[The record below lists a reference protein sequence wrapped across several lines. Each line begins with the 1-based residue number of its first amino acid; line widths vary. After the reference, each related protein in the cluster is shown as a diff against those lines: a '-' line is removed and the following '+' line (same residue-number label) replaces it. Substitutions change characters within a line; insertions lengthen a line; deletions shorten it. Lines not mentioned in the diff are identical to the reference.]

1 MRGREILNDPSVN
14 RGTAFTREERDRLGL
29 HGLLPPR
36 VETQEEQVARI
47 IENCDRKPSDI
58 ERYIFLMALQDRN
71 EALFYRTIIDHLRK
85 IMPLVYT
92 PTVGQAGQ
100 EYGHIFRSGPRGLYV
115 TAEDRGSIGR
125 VLDNWA
131 ERDVRVIVV
140 TDGERIL
147 GLGDLGANGMVIP
160 LGKLALYSAAGGIDP
175 AKTLPILLDVGT
187 NNESLRADPMYLGLR
202 QPRLTGDEY
211 LEFIDEFVEAV
222 EKRFPNSLI
231 QFEDFSTPN
240 AHKLLARYR
249 DRHCSFNDDIQGT
262 AAVGLAGLLAALRI
276 TGGDLVDQRAV
287 FLGAGSANTGIGD
300 LFIHALVEEGVDQA
314 DALRRVWLID
324 SGGLVVRSRSGLAS
338 HKRPFAHEHEPL
350 TDLVEVIE
358 TIAPTAL
365 IGATGYPGTFDRP
378 ALEAMARINRR
389 PIVFALS
396 NPTSKSECT
405 AEQAYEWTDG
415 RVVFASGSPFDAVE
429 YGGKTVSP
437 GQANNV
443 YVFPGMGLGVMVS
456 EARRVTRE
464 MFLDAARAAASVV
477 TQERL
482 DEGSIFPPLAEIRK
496 VSAAIA
502 VAVCRRAAEQGL
514 ARAELPADLEGHVL
528 ASMYWPEYTPVD

>member
-1 MRGREILNDPSVN
+1 MRGRDILNDPSLN
-14 RGTAFTREERDRLGL
+14 RGTAFTQEERDRLGL

-36 VETQEEQVARI
+36 VETQEEQVARN

-71 EALFYRTIIDHLRK
+71 EALFYKTIIDHLRK

-100 EYGHIFRSGPRGLYV
+100 EYGHIFRSARGLYV
-115 TAEDRGSIGR
+115 TAEDRGSIVR

-160 LGKLALYSAAGGIDP
+160 LGKLALYTAAGGIDP
-175 AKTLPILLDVGT
+175 TKTLPILLDVGT

-202 QPRLTGDEY
+202 RPRMTGDED
-211 LEFIDEFVEAV
+211 LEFVDEFVEAV
-222 EKRFPNSLI
+222 EASFPDSLL
-231 QFEDFSTPN
+231 QFEDFSTAN
-240 AHKLLARYR
+240 AHKLLGRYR
-249 DRHCSFNDDIQGT
+249 DRYCTFNDDIQGT

-276 TGGDLVDQRAV
+276 TGQDLVDQRVV
-287 FLGAGSANTGIGD
+287 FLGAGAASTGINQ
-300 LFIHALVEEGVDQA
+300 LLIRALMDEGLDEA
-314 DALRRVWLID
+314 DARGRAWLID
-324 SGGLVVRSRSGLAS
+324 SRGLVVRSRTDLEP
-338 HKRPFAHEHEPL
+338 HKLPFAREHGPM
-350 TDLVEVIE
+350 TDLLEVIE
-358 TIAPTAL
+358 SIEPTVL
-365 IGATGYPGTFDRP
+365 IGATGHPGTFDRP
-378 ALEAMARINRR
+378 ALEAMARINER

-396 NPTSKSECT
+396 NPTSQSECT
-405 AEQAYEWTDG
+405 AEQAYKWTDG
-415 RVVFASGSPFDAVE
+415 RVVFATGSPFDAVE
-429 YGGKTVSP
+429 YGGRTLAP

-443 YVFPGMGLGVMVS
+443 YVFPGVGLGVTVCKAS
-456 EARRVTRE
+456 RVTQE
-464 MFLDAARAAASVV
+464 MFLDAARAAASMV

-482 DEGSIFPPLAEIRK
+482 DEGSIYPRLAEIRE

-502 VAVCRRAAEQGL
+502 VAVCRRAIQQGL
-514 ARAELPADLEGHVL
+514 ARADLPEDLESHVQ
-528 ASMYWPEYTPVD
+528 AAMYRPEYTPLD

>member
-1 MRGREILNDPSVN
+1 MRGREILHDPSLN
-14 RGTAFTREERDRLGL
+14 RGTAFTQEERDRLGL

-36 VETQEEQVARI
+36 VETQEEQVARN

-100 EYGHIFRSGPRGLYV
+100 EYGHIFRSARGLYV
-115 TAEDRGSIGR
+115 TADDRGSIDR
-125 VLDNWA
+125 VLANWP

-140 TDGERIL
+140 SDGERIL

-160 LGKLALYSAAGGIDP
+160 IGKLVLYTAAGGIDP
-175 AKTLPILLDVGT
+175 SKTLPILLDVGT
-187 NNESLRADPMYLGLR
+187 NNETLRADPMYLGLS
-202 QPRLTGDEY
+202 QPRLVGDEY
-211 LEFIDEFVEAV
+211 VEFVDEFLEAV
-222 EKRFPNSLI
+222 DNAFPNSLI

-240 AHKLLARYR
+240 AHKLLERYR

-276 TGGDLVDQRAV
+276 TGGDLADQRLV
-287 FLGAGSANTGIGD
+287 LLGAGAANTGISD
-300 LFIHALVEEGVDQA
+300 LLIRALVEDGMDEA
-314 DALRRVWLID
+314 EARRRTWLID
-324 SGGLVVRSRSGLAS
+324 SRGLVVRSRTDLEA
-338 HKRPFAHEHEPL
+338 HKLPFAHEHEPL
-350 TDLVEVIE
+350 TDLLEVIE
-358 TIAPTAL
+358 AIEPTTL
-365 IGATGYPGTFDRP
+365 VGATGHPGTFGRP
-378 ALEAMARINRR
+378 ALEAMARINER

-405 AEQAYEWTDG
+405 ADQAYEWTDG
-415 RVVFASGSPFDAVE
+415 RVVFATGSPFDPVE
-429 YGGKTVSP
+429 YGGKTFSP
-437 GQANNV
+437 GQGNNV
-443 YVFPGMGLGVMVS
+443 YIFPGIGLGVMVS
-456 EARRVTRE
+456 KASRVTQE
-464 MFLDAARAAASVV
+464 MFLDAARAAASMV

-482 DEGSIFPPLAEIRK
+482 DEGSIYPRLADIRK

-502 VAVCRRAAEQGL
+502 VAVCRRAVEQGL
-514 ARAELPADLEGHVL
+514 ARAELPEDLKGHVR
-528 ASMYWPEYTPVD
+528 AAMYRPEYTPLD

>member
-1 MRGREILNDPSVN
+1 MRGREILNDPILN
-14 RGTAFTREERDRLGL
+14 RGTAFTQDERERLGL
-29 HGLLPPR
+29 QGLLPPR

-100 EYGHIFRSGPRGLYV
+100 EYGHIFRSARGLYV
-115 TAEDRGSIGR
+115 TAEDRGSIDR

-140 TDGERIL
+140 SDGERIL

-160 LGKLALYSAAGGIDP
+160 LGKLALYSAAGGVDP

-187 NNESLRADPMYLGLR
+187 NNESLRADPMYLGLCR
-202 QPRLTGDEY
+202 PRLTGDEY
-211 LEFIDEFVEAV
+211 LEFVDEFVEAV
-222 EKRFPNSLI
+222 GTSFPNSLL

-240 AHKLLARYR
+240 AHKLLSRYR

-276 TGGDLVDQRAV
+276 TGGDLVDQRVV
-287 FLGAGSANTGIGD
+287 FLGAGSANTGIAE
-300 LFIHALVEEGVDQA
+300 LLIHALVEAGLSVA
-314 DALRRVWLID
+314 DARRRTWLMD
-324 SGGLVVRSRSGLAS
+324 SKGLVVSSRSKLAS
-338 HKRPFAHEHEPL
+338 HKRPFAHEHEPI
-350 TDLVEVIE
+350 TDLLGVIE
-358 TIAPTAL
+358 EIAPTAL
-365 IGATGYPGTFDRP
+365 IGATGYFGTFDRP

-443 YVFPGMGLGVMVS
+443 YVFPGVGLGVTVS

-464 MFLDAARAAASVV
+464 MFLDAARAVASTV
-477 TQERL
+477 TQEQL
-482 DEGSIFPPLAEIRK
+482 DEGSIFPRLAEIRK

-514 ARAELPADLEGHVL
+514 VRAELPADLEGHVL
-528 ASMYWPEYTPVD
+528 ASMYRPEYTPVD

>member
-1 MRGREILNDPSVN
+1 MRGRDILNDPSLN
-14 RGTAFTREERDRLGL
+14 RGTAFTQEERDRLGL

-36 VETQEEQVARI
+36 VETQEEQVARN

-100 EYGHIFRSGPRGLYV
+100 EYGHIFRSARGLYV
-115 TAEDRGSIGR
+115 TAEDRGSIVR

-160 LGKLALYSAAGGIDP
+160 LGKLALYTAAGGIDP

-202 QPRLTGDEY
+202 RPRMTGDEY
-211 LEFIDEFVEAV
+211 LEFVDEFVEAV
-222 EKRFPNSLI
+222 ETSFPDSLL
-231 QFEDFSTPN
+231 QFEDFSTAN
-240 AHKLLARYR
+240 AHKLLGRYR
-249 DRHCSFNDDIQGT
+249 DRYCTFNDDIQGT

-276 TGGDLVDQRAV
+276 TRQDLVDQRVV
-287 FLGAGSANTGIGD
+287 FLGAGAASTGINQ
-300 LFIHALVEEGVDQA
+300 LLIHALMDEGLDEA
-314 DALRRVWLID
+314 EARGRAWLID
-324 SGGLVVRSRSGLAS
+324 SRGLVVRSRTDLEP
-338 HKRPFAHEHEPL
+338 HKLPFAREHEPM
-350 TDLVEVIE
+350 TDLVGVIE
-358 TIAPTAL
+358 SIEPTAL
-365 IGATGYPGTFDRP
+365 IGATGHPGTFDRP
-378 ALEAMARINRR
+378 ALEAMARINQR

-396 NPTSKSECT
+396 NPTSQSECT
-405 AEQAYEWTDG
+405 AEQAYKWTDG
-415 RVVFASGSPFDAVE
+415 RVVFATGSPFDAVE
-429 YGGKTVSP
+429 YGGRTFAP

-443 YVFPGMGLGVMVS
+443 YVFPGVGLGVTVCKAS
-456 EARRVTRE
+456 RVTEE
-464 MFLDAARAAASVV
+464 MFLDAARAVAATV

-482 DEGSIFPPLAEIRK
+482 DCGSIFPRLADIRK

-514 ARAELPADLEGHVL
+514 ARAEPPADLEGHVL
-528 ASMYWPEYTPVD
+528 AAMYTPEYSPIN

>member
-1 MRGREILNDPSVN
+1 MRGRDILNDPSLN
-14 RGTAFTREERDRLGL
+14 RGTAFTQEERDRLGL

-36 VETQEEQVARI
+36 VETQEEQVARN

-71 EALFYRTIIDHLRK
+71 EALFYKTIIDHLRK

-100 EYGHIFRSGPRGLYV
+100 EYGHIFRSARGLYV
-115 TAEDRGSIGR
+115 TAEDRGSIVR

-160 LGKLALYSAAGGIDP
+160 LGKLALYTAAGGIDP
-175 AKTLPILLDVGT
+175 TKTLPILLDVGT

-202 QPRLTGDEY
+202 RPRMTGDEY
-211 LEFIDEFVEAV
+211 LEFVDEFVEAV
-222 EKRFPNSLI
+222 EASFPDSLL
-231 QFEDFSTPN
+231 QFEDFSTAN
-240 AHKLLARYR
+240 AHKLLGRYR
-249 DRHCSFNDDIQGT
+249 DRYCTFNDDIQGT

-276 TGGDLVDQRAV
+276 TGQDLVDQRVV
-287 FLGAGSANTGIGD
+287 FLGAGAASTGINQ
-300 LFIHALVEEGVDQA
+300 LLIRALMDEGLDEA
-314 DALRRVWLID
+314 DARGHAWLID
-324 SGGLVVRSRSGLAS
+324 SRGLVVRSRTDLEP
-338 HKRPFAHEHEPL
+338 HKLPFAREHGPM
-350 TDLVEVIE
+350 TDLLEVIE
-358 TIAPTAL
+358 SIEPTVL
-365 IGATGYPGTFDRP
+365 IGATGHPGTFDRP
-378 ALEAMARINRR
+378 ALEAMARINER

-396 NPTSKSECT
+396 NPTSQSECT
-405 AEQAYEWTDG
+405 AEQAYKWTDG
-415 RVVFASGSPFDAVE
+415 RVVFATGSPFDAVE
-429 YGGKTVSP
+429 YGGRTLAP

-443 YVFPGMGLGVMVS
+443 YVFPGVGLGVTVCKAS
-456 EARRVTRE
+456 RVTQE
-464 MFLDAARAAASVV
+464 MFLDAARAAASMV

-482 DEGSIFPPLAEIRK
+482 DEGSIYPRLAEIRE

-502 VAVCRRAAEQGL
+502 VAVCRRAIQQGL
-514 ARAELPADLEGHVL
+514 ARADLPEDLESHVQ
-528 ASMYWPEYTPVD
+528 AAMYRPEYTPLD

>member
-1 MRGREILNDPSVN
+1 MRGREILNDPTLN
-14 RGTAFTREERDRLGL
+14 RDTAFTQDERDRLGL

-58 ERYIFLMALQDRN
+58 ERYIFMMALQDRN

-100 EYGHIFRSGPRGLYV
+100 EYGHIFRSSRGLYV
-115 TAEDRGSIGR
+115 SAEDGGSIDR
-125 VLDNWA
+125 VLENWP
-131 ERDVRVIVV
+131 ERGVRVIVV

-160 LGKLALYSAAGGIDP
+160 IGKLVLYTAAGGIDP
-175 AKTLPILLDVGT
+175 AKTLPIQLDVGT
-187 NNESLRADPMYLGLR
+187 NNESLRVDPMYLGLR

-211 LEFIDEFVEAV
+211 LEFVDEFVEAV
-222 EKRFPNSLI
+222 EKRFPDSLI

-276 TGGDLVDQRAV
+276 TGGDLVDQRVV

-300 LFIHALVEEGVDQA
+300 LFIRALVEDGLDEA
-314 DALRRVWLID
+314 EAHRRVWLID
-324 SGGLVVRSRSGLAS
+324 SGGLVVRSRSDLAS
-338 HKRPFAHEHEPL
+338 HKHPFAHEHEPV
-350 TDLVEVIE
+350 TDLIEVIE
-358 TIAPTAL
+358 AIAPTAL
-365 IGATGYPGTFDRP
+365 IGATGHAGTFNRP
-378 ALEAMARINRR
+378 ALESMARINRR

-396 NPTSKSECT
+396 NPTSQSECT

-415 RVVFASGSPFDAVE
+415 RVVFASGSPFDPLE
-429 YGGKTVSP
+429 YGGNTVSP

-443 YVFPGMGLGVMVS
+443 YVFPGMGLGVLVS
-456 EARRVTRE
+456 KARRVTRE
-464 MFLDAARAAASVV
+464 MFLDAARAAASTV

-514 ARAELPADLEGHVL
+514 ARAELPADLEGHVF
-528 ASMYWPEYTPVD
+528 ASMYRPEYTPVD